1 VDAHTVG
8 TGSHRGFAATLVC
21 IPFTGDPR
29 CSCVD
34 LTGRGGGMHPLLPV
48 RAHSVYSTYGGSH
61 REGWGDA
68 PTPPCKSTQCTYGGS
83 HREGWLATPCAAQYM
98 DEDFEEWTGT
108 AAPLHLRLA
117 ISLLFYTGDCLLASS
132 YLPTLMYGRLP
143 TQGWCPM
150 MSFPRPCHRSTGAPC
165 R

>member
-1 VDAHTVG
+1 MADPPRILIQSVRAAAVDCSDPGLYTV
-8 TGSHRGFAATLVC
+8 HRRSTL
-21 IPFTGDPR
+21 G
-29 CSCVD
+29 SCVD
-34 LTGRGGGMHPLLPV
+34 LTGRGGGMHPPLPV
-48 RAHSVYSTYGGSH
+48 RAHSVYS
-61 REGWGDA
+61 
-68 PTPPCKSTQCTYGGS
+68 TYGGS

-117 ISLLFYTGDCLLASS
+117 TSLLFYTGDCLLASS

>member
-1 VDAHTVG
+1 MADPPWMLIQLV
-8 TGSHRGFAATLVC
+8 RAAT
-21 IPFTGDPR
+21 
-29 CSCVD
+29 VD
-34 LTGRGGGMHPLLPV
+34 LQPPWF
-48 RAHSVYSTYGGSH
+48 VYRSQAIHVGFLCGPY
-61 REGWGDA
+61 RQGWGDA

-117 ISLLFYTGDCLLASS
+117 TSLLFYTGNCLLASS